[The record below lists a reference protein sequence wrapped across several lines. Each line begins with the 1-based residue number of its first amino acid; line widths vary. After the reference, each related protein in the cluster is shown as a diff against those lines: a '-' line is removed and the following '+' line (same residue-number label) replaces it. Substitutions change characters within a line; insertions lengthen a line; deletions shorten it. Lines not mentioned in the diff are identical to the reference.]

1 MLTAAL
7 PESSQ
12 LDEFISRVAAL
23 QGLFH
28 LPVSFPLPTFAV
40 RSLLLFRFSDEKEKL
55 ALQHQNELQAQKN
68 ETTKLKEELI
78 QAGLRHETA
87 LKEAIK
93 TGKAEV
99 EEAKLALIELQK
111 NEV

>member
-1 MLTAAL
+1 M
-7 PESSQ
+7 
-12 LDEFISRVAAL
+12 
-23 QGLFH
+23 
-28 LPVSFPLPTFAV
+28 
-40 RSLLLFRFSDEKEKL
+40 
-55 ALQHQNELQAQKN
+55 
-68 ETTKLKEELI
+68 I

-111 NEV
+111 SEVQVLRDSLQQDIEEERKLRELERQRNNALELVQIDHGRIIKDLDDKIRSK